1 MFTYLYTW
9 IHLTHLSICDYITS
23 LTHDPSQELNKS
35 NSIITCLQNIKVM
48 SKCVN
53 ERMVLNILEVKIDIW
68 IDEEDACCCGV
79 YTLQKCRCNV
89 SRQRESFKRKGDG
102 QRERSTNPSPATAAP
117 LYTL

>member
-1 MFTYLYTW
+1 
-9 IHLTHLSICDYITS
+9 
-23 LTHDPSQELNKS
+23 
-35 NSIITCLQNIKVM
+35 M